1 MSATPE
7 WPERPPGLTAPTAA
21 WRREHLGAFA
31 FEPAPTPD
39 NPEAI
44 RITDGWAARNV
55 VRVEVPELAGVRG
68 AGTGRVWWHKD
79 YVENLRGLFAAWRAA
94 GLMGHV
100 LTWGGSFA
108 PRFIR
113 GSRTRLSAHSWAS
126 AFDINAAW
134 NPLGKRPALAGEKGS
149 VRELVP
155 LAVEHGFYWGG
166 WYAGRPDGMH
176 VELCR
181 SRAMAEQAELEST
194 DDAL

>member
-1 MSATPE
+1 MSAALTSPE
-7 WPERPPGLTAPTAA
+7 WPERPSGLTAPTEA

-31 FEPAPTPD
+31 YIREPLPG

-55 VRVEVPELAGVRG
+55 VRVEVPELAGVLG
-68 AGTGRVWWHKD
+68 AGTGRVCFHKD

-100 LTWGGSFA
+100 LAWGGSFA

-113 GSRTRLSAHSWAS
+113 GSSTRLSNHAYAT
-126 AFDINAAW
+126 AFDLNAAW
-134 NPLGKRPALAGEKGS
+134 NPLGKRPALVGEEGS

-166 WYAGRPDGMH
+166 WYAGRVDGMH
-176 VELCR
+176 
-181 SRAMAEQAELEST
+181 LE
-194 DDAL
+194 AGAA